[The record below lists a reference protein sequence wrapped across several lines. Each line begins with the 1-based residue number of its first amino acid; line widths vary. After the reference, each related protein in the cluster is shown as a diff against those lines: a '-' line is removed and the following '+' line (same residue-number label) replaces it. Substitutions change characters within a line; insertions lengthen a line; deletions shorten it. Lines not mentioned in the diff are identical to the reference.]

1 MQDYT
6 EPSLN
11 NRIREKAIR
20 NESLDRNTEKNVKRS
35 AVFREAELHSEKF
48 RVSAFSSST
57 TQDVSNRAQKWNVGP
72 ERRKG
77 LGTSRA
83 YVWGNA
89 RHFCDCELNYA
100 GWQKDRRQEKTHS
113 AIFFCFV
120 VFRPHS
126 LLNHE

>member
-35 AVFREAELHSEKF
+35 AVFREAELHSAKF
-48 RVSAFSSST
+48 RVSDFSSST

-100 GWQKDRRQEKTHS
+100 GWQKDRRQENPS
-113 AIFFCFV
+113 QCEFFLLC
-120 VFRPHS
+120 S
-126 LLNHE
+126 LSPA